1 MRGCVYED
9 RDKRR
14 VLFLYGLVSLY
25 KTIQLV
31 SMDASFMTYL
41 QKGF

>member
-1 MRGCVYED
+1 MRTEIKEESFFFMV
-9 RDKRR
+9 
-14 VLFLYGLVSLY
+14 LVSLY